1 MLLPLVAVLA
11 LSAGADQPPK
21 QPEGEKQRIANPG
34 YFDVAVCAPAKPKLS
49 GTPNKQ
55 TFSGVIQFAKP
66 ELWDCLSDPK
76 HHGADPVAKLAVDLS
91 VANKAVLAKVTG
103 TNVTPEGLACAQK
116 AIDTY
121 VASLGIDASKIAPDT
136 EARVELARNLG
147 GAFPAPVLGL
157 NEASDA
163 AARVR
168 LSLPAACDCFG
179 DVSKDAPFAVL
190 KGQLKLAKPEKPAEV
205 SPTEVTFQPTNDA
218 AGDKLAA
225 CLKDKVSALK
235 MPAPTTDLIV
245 PFTVRLVNS
254 NVGGKLPGATP
265 DVQFAQYDLES
276 SLAGAQ
282 ALLDDGAR
290 TGPASHFAE
299 LINSYNAHKKGL
311 KLTDVAASCPPL
323 LAADKQLVDDTQHFA
338 DLSKEIHAFIAGLAA
353 KEPAWGSTEKATAQC
368 AAAVQQQVAA
378 VSTERDGDTA
388 NCGKVTAAEGTP
400 VSTGKKKGKK

>member
-11 LSAGADQPPK
+11 LTTGADQPS

-34 YFDVAVCAPAKPKLS
+34 YFDVATCAPAKPKLS

-55 TFSGVIQFAKP
+55 TLQGALQFARP
-66 ELWDCLSDPK
+66 LLWDCLTDPK
-76 HHGADPVAKLAVDLS
+76 NHGPDAVAKLVVDAS
-91 VANKAVLAKVTG
+91 VANKALAAKVSG
-103 TNVTPEGLACAQK
+103 TNVTPDGIACAQK
-116 AIDTY
+116 AVDGY
-121 VASLGIDASKIAPDT
+121 LGSLGLGATQMADSA
-136 EARVELARNLG
+136 ARYELNRNLG

-168 LSLPAACDCFG
+168 LALPAACDCFG
-179 DVSKDAPFAVL
+179 DVATTAPFAVL
-190 KGQLKLAKPEKPAEV
+190 KGQFKLTKPDKPAEI
-205 SPTEVTFQPTNDA
+205 SPSEVTFQPANDA

-225 CLKDKVSALK
+225 CLKGNISALK
-235 MPAPTTDLIV
+235 MPAPTNDLIV

-254 NVGGKLPGATP
+254 NVAGKLPGATP

-282 ALLDDGAR
+282 ALLDDGSRMA
-290 TGPASHFAE
+290 PAAHFSE

-323 LAADKQLVDDTQHFA
+323 LEADKRLVDDTQHFA
-338 DLSKEIHAFIAGLAA
+338 DLSKEIHEFIAGLAA
-353 KEPAWGSTEKATAQC
+353 KEPAWASSEKATADR
-368 AAAVQQQVAA
+368 AAAVQKQLAA
-378 VSTERDGDTA
+378 VQMERDGDTA
-388 NCGKVTAAEGTP
+388 NCGKVTTAESAP
-400 VSTGKKKGKK
+400 VTTSKKKGKK